1 LIKNINRERDLKEL
15 YNSLAFDNDSEI
27 IRLFFAETSV
37 QQADKIRS
45 FAQSWKNN
53 ADETFDGLWHRMK
66 KEIISKHEN

>member
-1 LIKNINRERDLKEL
+1 MKEL

-27 IRLFFAETSV
+27 IRLFFAETSS

-45 FAQSWKNN
+45 FAQSWKNDSDV
-53 ADETFDGLWHRMK
+53 AFDGLWHRMK